1 MKKFKILFL
10 FLSALFFAGMYL
22 SGSASAFTMKH
33 PNFMR
38 HKFMRCRKMR
48 VGMGMG
54 MFNVF
59 MLKKKLHLTK
69 NQIHQVMAIKR
80 QEFMAFKSNMGNFKN
95 PLLTA
100 VKSGMFNK
108 NIFVSG
114 ITDNVKNMAEI
125 KANFLAKFFNVLT
138 LKQRSKFVFLM
149 KKMIQNRIKRLE
161 FMKKMI
167 NKKIKLMKEN
177 LAK

>member
-1 MKKFKILFL
+1 MKKFKIL

-38 HKFMRCRKMR
+38 HKFMRCRKM
-48 VGMGMG
+48 GLEMG

-69 NQIHQVMAIKR
+69 NQIHQVRAIKR
-80 QEFMAFKSNMGNFKN
+80 QEFMAFKSNIGNFKN
-95 PLLTA
+95 PLLTS
-100 VKSGMFNK
+100 VKSGTFNK
-108 NIFVSG
+108 NIFVSD
-114 ITDNVKNMAEI
+114 ITNNVKNMAEI
-125 KANFLAKFFNVLT
+125 KANFLAKFFNILT
-138 LKQRSKFVFLM
+138 PKQRSKFVFLM
-149 KKMIQNRIKRLE
+149 KKMIKNRIKRLE
-161 FMKKMI
+161 FMKKTI
-167 NKKIKLMKEN
+167 NEKIKLMKEN